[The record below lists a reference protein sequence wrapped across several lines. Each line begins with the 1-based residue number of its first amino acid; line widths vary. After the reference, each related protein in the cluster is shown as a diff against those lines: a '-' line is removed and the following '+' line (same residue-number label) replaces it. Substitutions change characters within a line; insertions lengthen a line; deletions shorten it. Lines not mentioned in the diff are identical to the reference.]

1 MRILTIVLCV
11 ALVSAALLV
20 TATNTSASPI
30 TSVAASQGGEVFTH
44 SDAGVRFELPKGW
57 KAKPDGEVITV
68 SSADDALQVVF
79 WVPDNDTFDAAVKEL
94 DKELGKIIKNLK
106 TSGKPTQDTHNGM
119 AHYGENGTGVVSGA
133 TIEWSV
139 DVLGAKKPLIIL
151 TFAAPNLIEKHADNY
166 MKLVQSIKKIG

>member
-1 MRILTIVLCV
+1 LCV
-11 ALVSAALLV
+11 ALGSAAFLV
-20 TATNTSASPI
+20 GTTANANPNISAA
-30 TSVAASQGGEVFTH
+30 VAQQGETFTH
-44 SDAGVRFELPKGW
+44 QDAGVQFQLPKGW

-79 WVPDNDTFDAAVKEL
+79 WVPDENTFDAAVKEL

-106 TSGKPTQDTHNGM
+106 TTGKPTQDTHNGM
-119 AHYGENGTGVVSGA
+119 AHYGENGTGVVEGA

-151 TFAAPNLIEKHADNY
+151 TFAAPSLIEKNADAY
-166 MKLVQSIKKIG
+166 MKLVQSIKKAA